1 MKEFIEQDTQTTV
14 RHKKK
19 NDFTHRRKNANQN
32 HF

>member
-1 MKEFIEQDTQTTV
+1 MKEFIEQDTQMTV
-14 RHKKK
+14 RHTKK